1 MRRIV
6 PALSFALVFLAL
18 VFCANPVLAASTAA
32 APVGVVMVSQ
42 GAQVSQVTAQ
52 NGTSL
57 YAGDT
62 LNTDADGSLRV
73 RFGTS
78 QLMLG
83 PATVVKVAE
92 NKNGVALVLQH
103 GIVRFSAAGSP
114 MELRALAAIVH
125 PGEDASGQLSIVGP
139 SEFQIGSTKGN
150 LNVDIDGVDKV
161 VSEATAYDVT
171 LEADACGSADCW
183 RWQSTR
189 AVDSYLADRF
199 ADCARPVCRTLE
211 QQPFLKL
218 KLRNQS
224 LTRICGRDAKA
235 FRPFFLWFSANHPA
249 TSAAR
254 QILPSARESKLTM
267 SSTTSAS
274 TWPGVLYS
282 CGVDG
287 PEPAMKK

>member
-114 MELRALAAIVH
+114 MELRALAAIVQ

-171 LEADACGSADCW
+171 LEPTPADPQTVGGGKVRGLW
-183 RWQSTR
+183 I
-189 AVDSYLADRF
+189 LI
-199 ADCARPVCRTLE
+199 
-211 QQPFLKL
+211 
-218 KLRNQS
+218 S
-224 LTRICGRDAKA
+224 LIALLTALGLYAA
-235 FRPFFLWFSANHPA
+235 LLSNSHFSN
-249 TSAAR
+249 
-254 QILPSARESKLTM
+254 
-267 SSTTSAS
+267 
-274 TWPGVLYS
+274 
-282 CGVDG
+282 
-287 PEPAMKK
+287 